1 MSVPSRYFS
10 VRESIAV
17 TSCSDEGLKSYAQNM
32 EHDDDQP
39 PYHPTY
45 RADKDVKM
53 LMGMG
58 GERSRFVKKMRSTP
72 RIPLTISPVNEV
84 SPRVRT
90 RKATNA
96 ITTMSMISS
105 TKHVVTRNPAP
116 ETSSRE
122 SAYIRISPAKGDLF
136 TSQLGDSLLFRTEV
150 LSYVL
155 APYRSGRQ
163 DKSEGAV
170 GKPEGRIKK

>member
-1 MSVPSRYFS
+1 MIS
-10 VRESIAV
+10 
-17 TSCSDEGLKSYAQNM
+17 
-32 EHDDDQP
+32 
-39 PYHPTY
+39 HPTTPPIAQI
-45 RADKDVKM
+45 RMVKM

-58 GERSRFVKKMRSTP
+58 GERTRFVKKMRSTP

-105 TKHVVTRNPAP
+105 TKYVVTQYPAP

-122 SAYIRISPAKGDLF
+122 SAYVRISPAKGDLF
-136 TSQLGDSLLFRTEV
+136 KSQLGDSLLFRTEV

-170 GKPEGRIKK
+170 GKPEGCIKG